1 MKVFDTMIRVPRH
14 YQHPI
19 CTALLVV
26 KPGEYADLRIKAHAG
41 RVLVAFLQERVAQL
55 LGSFARN
62 ERPEKLVLIHATLSA
77 ICLWCLRLEQLPRYL
92 SPVEAE
98 EMWQLSQRCLA

>member
-62 ERPEKLVLIHATLSA
+62 ERPEKWCSSMLLSA
-77 ICLWCLRLEQLPRYL
+77 RSVSGVYGWSSCHDT
-92 SPVEAE
+92 
-98 EMWQLSQRCLA
+98 